1 MGQVVDPSTATDGET
16 MASAEHDTTAE
27 PAISVT
33 MEGDRVVIRPSGHLD
48 AEGLDAVRQLLA
60 GAAAAGAPAAVD
72 LRRIARRDRPAVE
85 AALGLPGFPVL
96 VA

>member
-1 MGQVVDPSTATDGET
+1 
-16 MASAEHDTTAE
+16 MASADHDTRTG

-48 AEGLDAVRQLLA
+48 VDGIEAVRALLA
-60 GAAAAGAPAAVD
+60 GAAAAGVTAAVD

-85 AALGLPGFPVL
+85 AALGLPGAPVL